1 MGDRSA
7 LRDPDNDNPMIKFG
21 DQEAP
26 YNRISDNEIEKMTFS
41 QKQSFETI
49 ARQIE
54 GDDYGK
60 FIKEFEGKDDLNVD
74 FYSVNELFDLL
85 DIEPTT
91 DKDKIRDYVLAMK
104 NILDKNSNDT
114 NINAVE
120 IYKAFFDEVEDKLIS
135 SIDNNNTNL
144 FANNSQVIQKPPKLN
159 KIKRTLVDCNTII
172 QLDSQNNVPPIDTTA
187 CPDEQTIRRLR
198 RYNKTNFEI
207 FLEFKLKNNLKMA
220 LGNVVIPIAG
230 YFPIDSAYN
239 TNNFSITD
247 LSSNK
252 TSCIEL
258 PPLAPLIKNENFKN
272 FRDTF
277 NSFLFEAGIRDVTL
291 NYITT
296 GMYTGRFSVDSSKN
310 HYEINWLSNDCDLF
324 GCQEKNTNN
333 PRPETRKNST
343 LGYLIGFAT
352 NGGRILQDKI
362 RFKPDEPAVA
372 ARHPK
377 LGGTNYFK
385 LQFKDYST
393 SRISHNKAIIAKK
406 TTTFKQPYYF
416 KSIKNRI
423 GLDNSLNFC
432 GDLVSDTKRA
442 SRKGTNNDSNFNSI
456 FDNLTQKQKFA
467 IQAIEQANRAASGN
481 ISNPVNNVD
490 DAGRTIVDT
499 NNGNNP
505 NPENNVD
512 DDTNKQS
519 DVRSVTYII
528 ARDQLTNEPGQLRQP
543 IRFSGSREN
552 VCPIQYSGNTD
563 VVKLGIALRDE
574 NDFLVD
580 LHGDGI
586 FVEFSSQQYF
596 ESPYDLNADGIDD
609 SMQNT

>member
-258 PPLAPLIKNENFKN
+258 PPL
-272 FRDTF
+272 
-277 NSFLFEAGIRDVTL
+277 
-291 NYITT
+291 
-296 GMYTGRFSVDSSKN
+296 
-310 HYEINWLSNDCDLF
+310 H
-324 GCQEKNTNN
+324 
-333 PRPETRKNST
+333 
-343 LGYLIGFAT
+343 
-352 NGGRILQDKI
+352 
-362 RFKPDEPAVA
+362 
-372 ARHPK
+372 H
-377 LGGTNYFK
+377 
-385 LQFKDYST
+385 
-393 SRISHNKAIIAKK
+393 
-406 TTTFKQPYYF
+406 
-416 KSIKNRI
+416 
-423 GLDNSLNFC
+423 
-432 GDLVSDTKRA
+432 
-442 SRKGTNNDSNFNSI
+442 
-456 FDNLTQKQKFA
+456 
-467 IQAIEQANRAASGN
+467 
-481 ISNPVNNVD
+481 
-490 DAGRTIVDT
+490 
-499 NNGNNP
+499 
-505 NPENNVD
+505 
-512 DDTNKQS
+512 
-519 DVRSVTYII
+519 
-528 ARDQLTNEPGQLRQP
+528 
-543 IRFSGSREN
+543 
-552 VCPIQYSGNTD
+552 
-563 VVKLGIALRDE
+563 
-574 NDFLVD
+574 
-580 LHGDGI
+580 
-586 FVEFSSQQYF
+586 
-596 ESPYDLNADGIDD
+596 
-609 SMQNT
+609 